1 MMRTPAVA
9 GYFYPGDR
17 ETLRTTLSTLVPL
30 SDTKKTAKGIIVP
43 HAGLVYSGEIAGKL
57 YGEVEIPAT
66 VLIIGPNHHGSGAP
80 IALFPEGEWQ
90 TPLGN
95 TPINSR
101 LTGLLNHFLPGSQL
115 DTQAH
120 ASEHSLELQL
130 LFLQYLRPDVEIAA
144 ICLGYGDVEVVELL
158 GNGIAS
164 ALNDFREPVLMVAS
178 SDMSH
183 YESAAQAHQ
192 KDQHALDRI
201 LAMDPAGLVNVC
213 RRERITMCG
222 VIPAAVLLVAAM
234 AQGATMSQLVAYG
247 TSGDVTG
254 DSSQVVGYAAV
265 MVE

>member
-1 MMRTPAVA
+1 MRVPAVA
-9 GYFYPGDR
+9 GYFYPGNR
-17 ETLRTTLSTLVPL
+17 EKLRSTLSTMIPL
-30 SDTKKTAKGIIVP
+30 ADTKKTAKGIIVP
-43 HAGLVYSGEIAGKL
+43 HAGLAYSGAIAGKL
-57 YGEVEIPAT
+57 YGEVEIPST

-95 TPINSR
+95 TLINSR
-101 LTGLLNHFLPGSQL
+101 LNGLLNQHLPGSQL
-115 DTQAH
+115 DSQAH
-120 ASEHSLELQL
+120 VSEHSLELQL

-144 ICLGYGDVEVVELL
+144 LCLGYGDVEVVEML
-158 GNGIAS
+158 GTGIAS
-164 ALNDFREPVLMVAS
+164 ALNDFRDPVLMVAS

-183 YESAAQAHQ
+183 YETAARAYQ

-201 LAMDPAGLVNVC
+201 LAMDPAGLVNIC

-222 VIPAAVLLVAAM
+222 VIPAAVLMATAM
-234 AQGATMSQLVAYG
+234 AQGATMSRLVAYG

-265 MVE
+265 VVE